1 MSFFFESGF
10 LNFKKFFFNFFII
23 IFDLLL
29 LLFLLYLSIVMRTKI
44 APLFFSDLPFFNH
57 PFKKYLWIVGIHF
70 GVMIYE
76 GAYSKRLTFW
86 DEVKLLWKSTSLTG
100 VIIAVILFIS
110 KQAIEYSRL
119 VILTWLFL
127 CFIVLP
133 ILRTRLKGILYKL
146 GWNREKVF
154 IVGATENGIKFVKAI
169 RSEPN
174 LGYEVVGFID
184 DEIKHL
190 EIEGVKIFRYEDAI
204 KRCIQHSDI
213 QTIVISEPYKF
224 NEKFLDLFSK
234 DFIKFRTIFY
244 IPEIKQIPIIATETK
259 YFSQEDIFAL
269 ELKNNLANSLNYFLK
284 RTIDYLLSLV
294 LFFLTIPL
302 FIFITILIKITSKG
316 PVIFSQERIGKGGK
330 TFRCYKFRTMYEDAE
345 EKLKQVLETNPGAKA
360 EWETKYKLT
369 NDPRVTP
376 IGKFLRKTSLDELP
390 QIFNVLKGEMS
401 LIGPRPV
408 TKEELDKYYK
418 ENAKLYCLIPPG
430 ITGLWQVSGR
440 SNLTYEERVSLDCWY
455 IRNWSLWLDL
465 VILLK
470 TVKVVLKGEGAY

>member
-1 MSFFFESGF
+1 MSSFLNLGF
-10 LNFKKFFFNFFII
+10 LNLKKFFFNFFII

-29 LLFLLYLSIVMRTKI
+29 LLFLLYLSIVIRTKI
-44 APLFFSDLPFFNH
+44 VPLFFSDLPFFNH
-57 PFKKYLWIVGIHF
+57 SFKKYLWLVGVHF

-86 DEVKLLWKSTSLTG
+86 DEVKLLWKSTFLTG
-100 VIIAVILFIS
+100 VIVAVILFVS

-119 VILTWLFL
+119 VVLTWLFL

-133 ILRTRLKGILYKL
+133 ILRMRLKGILYKL
-146 GWNREKVF
+146 GWGREKVF
-154 IVGATENGIKFVKAI
+154 IVGATENGTKFVKAI
-169 RSEPN
+169 RAEPN

-184 DEIKHL
+184 DETKHH
-190 EIEGVKIFRYEDAI
+190 EIEGIKVFKDKEGI
-204 KRCIQHSDI
+204 KRYIQHFNI
-213 QTIVISEPYKF
+213 QTIVISDSYKF
-224 NEKFLDLFSK
+224 NEKFLYFFNKNLT
-234 DFIKFRTIFY
+234 KFRKIFY
-244 IPEIKQIPIIATETK
+244 IPEVKQIPVIGTEMR
-259 YFSQEDIFAL
+259 YFFKEDVFAL
-269 ELKNNLANSLNYFLK
+269 ELKNNLANPFNYFVK
-284 RTIDYLLSLV
+284 RTIDYLFSLV
-294 LFFLTIPL
+294 LFILAVPL
-302 FIFITILIKITSKG
+302 FIFIPVIIKLTSKG
-316 PVIFSQERIGKGGK
+316 PIIFSQERIGKGGK
-330 TFRCYKFRTMYEDAE
+330 PFKCYKFRTMYEDAE
-345 EKLKQVLETNPGAKA
+345 EKLKQVLETNSGAKA

-408 TKEELDKYYK
+408 TKEELDKYYQ
-418 ENAKLYCLIPPG
+418 ENAEFYCLIPPG

-470 TVKVVLKGEGAY
+470 TVKVVLKGEGAC

>member
-29 LLFLLYLSIVMRTKI
+29 LLFLLYLSIVIRTKI

-57 PFKKYLWIVGIHF
+57 PFKKYLWIIGIHL
-70 GVMIYE
+70 GVMVYE

-184 DEIKHL
+184 D
-190 EIEGVKIFRYEDAI
+190 
-204 KRCIQHSDI
+204 
-213 QTIVISEPYKF
+213 
-224 NEKFLDLFSK
+224 
-234 DFIKFRTIFY
+234 
-244 IPEIKQIPIIATETK
+244 
-259 YFSQEDIFAL
+259 
-269 ELKNNLANSLNYFLK
+269 
-284 RTIDYLLSLV
+284 
-294 LFFLTIPL
+294 
-302 FIFITILIKITSKG
+302 
-316 PVIFSQERIGKGGK
+316 K
-330 TFRCYKFRTMYEDAE
+330 TNIMK
-345 EKLKQVLETNPGAKA
+345 
-360 EWETKYKLT
+360 
-369 NDPRVTP
+369 
-376 IGKFLRKTSLDELP
+376 
-390 QIFNVLKGEMS
+390 
-401 LIGPRPV
+401 
-408 TKEELDKYYK
+408 
-418 ENAKLYCLIPPG
+418 
-430 ITGLWQVSGR
+430 
-440 SNLTYEERVSLDCWY
+440 
-455 IRNWSLWLDL
+455 
-465 VILLK
+465 
-470 TVKVVLKGEGAY
+470 